1 MSYQTTK
8 KDQDLKEKLIII
20 VLKIY
25 DVLKCEVLPTLH
37 IVNVSRMS
45 EGLLLGPTSQMTT

>member
-8 KDQDLKEKLIII
+8 KDEDLKEKLIII

-25 DVLKCEVLPTLH
+25 DVLKCEGLPTL
-37 IVNVSRMS
+37 NVSRMRVCC
-45 EGLLLGPTSQMTT
+45 LAPRLR

>member
-8 KDQDLKEKLIII
+8 KDQDLKEKLIVI

-25 DVLKCEVLPTLH
+25 DVLKCEGLPTLH

-45 EGLLLGPTSQMTT
+45 EGLLLGSTF

>member
-8 KDQDLKEKLIII
+8 KDQDLKEKLIVI

-25 DVLKCEVLPTLH
+25 DVLKCEGLPTLH

-45 EGLLLGPTSQMTT
+45 EGLLLGSTSQMTT